1 MRFEMELVIVSGRSG
16 AGKTVALRCIED
28 LGYYCVDNLPVVLLP
43 NLVEVSKGKYE
54 RIAVS
59 IDVRNLPTE
68 PNSIHEILQ
77 TIQQLD
83 ELKVVSLFIDADD
96 AILIKR
102 YSETRRIHPLTKL
115 GNFSLEQ
122 AIKHESSLLAPLSSY
137 TDLRI
142 DTGNLNI
149 YNLSEIITTRL
160 LGRKSKELVI
170 VIESFGFKNGNPKD
184 ADFVFDA
191 RFLPNPHWVPKLR
204 ALTGLDDGVIE
215 FLKTKESVLEYINQI
230 DVFIN
235 NWLPQIERN
244 NRSYLTIAIGCTG
257 GQHRSVFIAEQ
268 LVERLKNRNKTV
280 QVRHLA
286 LESLLKINKNK

>member
-1 MRFEMELVIVSGRSG
+1 MELVIVSGRSG

-59 IDVRNLPTE
+59 IDVRNLPTD